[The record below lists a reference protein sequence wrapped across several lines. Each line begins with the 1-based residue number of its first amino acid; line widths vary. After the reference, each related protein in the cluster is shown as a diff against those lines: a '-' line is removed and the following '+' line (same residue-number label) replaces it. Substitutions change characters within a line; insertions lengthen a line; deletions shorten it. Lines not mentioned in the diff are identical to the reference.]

1 MSRIRDRGKMKWHGA
16 FFMPEHVKMLHE
28 LRSDYQK
35 ISKPIMDESQI
46 NDFEQKLCLALELN
60 QDVTISIWE
69 EGFFREFKG
78 SIRRLA
84 EWNKTIQLEEE
95 DGCLTSISFNQVVGV
110 ELLEENDES
119 SSLTF

>member
-1 MSRIRDRGKMKWHGA
+1 
-16 FFMPEHVKMLHE
+16 MPEHVKMLHE

-60 QDVTISIWE
+60 QDVIISIWE

-78 SIRRLA
+78 SIRRLD

-110 ELLEENDES
+110 ELLEEKDES